1 MVARLTQQGD
11 SYALVLDKSL
21 VEQMN
26 IDASQPL
33 QVTLDA
39 NRRLVIGP
47 MSEASDADFRATL
60 EEVNRTHGRTLRR
73 LAE

>member
-26 IDASQPL
+26 IDPSQPL

-47 MSEASDADFRATL
+47 MSEASDADFRAAL